1 MAHFLVVLPLIYAL
15 AVFLGLRIVRSRVNR
30 RMREIAAALRA
41 QGIQVVGE
49 KPASSAWSAGEVEL
63 EDGARVTVRH
73 WGRWM
78 HLISL
83 AVPGPASPPVWI
95 RRERGFDRLAKG
107 LGLERE
113 VELGVADFDRELYVA
128 SRAPD
133 AEVRAALAGGETQQL
148 IRESVSSGYGIHL
161 WNGGVSASTLQ
172 YYLQA
177 FDAGIVPARLTR
189 LRALAASLPQA
200 AATPMAPFN
209 PMSTFALL
217 VGAFTAM
224 FVPLILLTA
233 MRDLVHPPVE
243 NLHVLEAIGFGLVAW
258 LAVVALVAKRLQ
270 RRPLALFEVPA
281 VAVALLASVPF
292 IAACGL
298 FFVNAQ
304 LDHSPAVTHQVQIVD
319 FYKHNRGTVWV
330 APWDN
335 PARRQ
340 KVILPSS
347 LLPVKI
353 GDALSVEA
361 HAGAFGWEWV
371 SEVAQGN
378 K

>member
-177 FDAGIVPARLTR
+177 FDADLVPARLTR
-189 LRALAASLPQA
+189 LRALAASLPRA
-200 AATPMAPFN
+200 AATPMAVFN
-209 PMSTFALL
+209 PISTLALL

-224 FVPLILLTA
+224 FVPLLLLTA
-233 MRDLVHPPVE
+233 MRDLVHPPV
-243 NLHVLEAIGFGLVAW
+243 
-258 LAVVALVAKRLQ
+258 
-270 RRPLALFEVPA
+270 
-281 VAVALLASVPF
+281 
-292 IAACGL
+292 
-298 FFVNAQ
+298 
-304 LDHSPAVTHQVQIVD
+304 
-319 FYKHNRGTVWV
+319 
-330 APWDN
+330 
-335 PARRQ
+335 
-340 KVILPSS
+340 
-347 LLPVKI
+347 
-353 GDALSVEA
+353 
-361 HAGAFGWEWV
+361 
-371 SEVAQGN
+371 
-378 K
+378 